1 MIRTKEDLRLYLQ
14 KDKEALEITRR
25 HPRIIGDEI
34 WKFQIALRKHE
45 YYKNSGGGEY
55 FADYMEINPSSA
67 WN

>member
-45 YYKNSGGGEY
+45 YYKNSGGV
-55 FADYMEINPSSA
+55 FC
-67 WN
+67 